1 MRQTGESA
9 KKCVLA
15 AVDAVLLKYNVDPNR
30 IGLTGHSFGGF
41 ETDYIIAKTD
51 RFAAAV
57 SGAAVTNLVSGYLY
71 YNTNSASPNFWR
83 FENHQQRMGKSLFE
97 DLSSYLRN
105 SPVLQAEGVNT
116 PLLAWTGEEDKQVYY
131 FQSIEYYLA
140 LRRLNKEHTLLI
152 YPGESHTIID
162 KKNQAD
168 LTKRIEAWFAKYLKS

>member
-1 MRQTGESA
+1 
-9 KKCVLA
+9 
-15 AVDAVLLKYNVDPNR
+15 
-30 IGLTGHSFGGF
+30 
-41 ETDYIIAKTD
+41 
-51 RFAAAV
+51 
-57 SGAAVTNLVSGYLY
+57 
-71 YNTNSASPNFWR
+71 
-83 FENHQQRMGKSLFE
+83 MGKSLFE

-131 FQSIEYYLA
+131 FQSIEYFLA
-140 LRRLNKEHTLLI
+140 LRRLKKEHTLLI